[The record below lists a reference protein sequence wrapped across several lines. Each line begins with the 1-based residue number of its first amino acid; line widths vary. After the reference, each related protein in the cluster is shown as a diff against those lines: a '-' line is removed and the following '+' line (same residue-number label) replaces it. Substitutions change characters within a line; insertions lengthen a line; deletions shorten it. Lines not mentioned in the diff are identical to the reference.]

1 MKTVLIT
8 GGSKGIGKAISLKM
22 AKEKYNVVINYCEDE
37 KNAQKTLNE
46 CRKLNENVILIK
58 CDVSNYEAVRGMFSE
73 ILRAFNSIDIII
85 NNAGLNIDKSVIEM
99 SEEDWMRVVDVN
111 MKGPFLVSKIA
122 ATIIL
127 SQGTKG
133 NIINIGSTT
142 GISGRKNGIN
152 YCASKAGLIVMTKC
166 LAKELA
172 PNIRVNCVIPGITRT
187 EEIEKRFNLK
197 TNEKNEVLRRAIPL
211 DRIGETYEIAEV
223 VNFLISDESG
233 YINGQKIIV
242 DGGEFMF

>member
-22 AKEKYNVVINYCEDE
+22 AREKYNVVINYFFDE
-37 KNAQKTLNE
+37 TKAQETLSE
-46 CRKLNENVILIK
+46 CRELNENVILIK
-58 CDVSNYEAVRGMFSE
+58 CDVSNHEAVKRMFKE
-73 ILRAFNSIDIII
+73 ILKTFNSIDIII
-85 NNAGLNIDKSVIEM
+85 NNAGLNIDKPVIEM
-99 SEEDWMRVVDVN
+99 SEEDWDRVVDVN

-122 ATIIL
+122 AKIIL
-127 SQGTKG
+127 SQGGKG

-187 EEIEKRFNLK
+187 EEIEKRFDLK
-197 TNEKNEVLRRAIPL
+197 INEENEVLKRAIPL
-211 DRIGETYEIAEV
+211 NRIGETFEIADLIS
-223 VNFLISDESG
+223 FLISDKAE

-242 DGGEFMF
+242 DGGEYMF

>member
-22 AKEKYNVVINYCEDE
+22 AREKYNVIINYFFDE
-37 KNAQKTLNE
+37 TKAQETLNE
-46 CRKLNENVILIK
+46 CREVNENVILIK
-58 CDVSNYEAVRGMFSE
+58 CDVSNYEAVKGMFNE
-73 ILRAFNSIDIII
+73 ILKTFNSIDIII
-85 NNAGLNIDKSVIEM
+85 NNAGLNIDKPVIEM
-99 SEEDWMRVVDVN
+99 SEEDWERVVDVN

-127 SQGTKG
+127 SQGGKG

-187 EEIEKRFNLK
+187 EEIEKRFDLK
-197 TNEKNEVLRRAIPL
+197 INEKNEVLKRAIPL
-211 DRIGETYEIAEV
+211 NRIGETYEIADV
-223 VNFLISDESG
+223 ISFLISDKAE

-242 DGGEFMF
+242 DGGEYMF